1 MGLNNMEEVKM
12 EPMTVDSEERAREVE
27 FLKNASGDELKKL
40 FREYR
45 EGDRASKLGMT
56 EEEAQ
61 RINDCMGKD
70 DFMKLFRDYV
80 DDISDPKNQE
90 EYDQYLRQLEEEGE
104 IPDNEEVVRP
114 TPGFVV
120 KIKSDVGSKIFVNIC
135 GTPKVPK
142 PSQGAP
148 ASGAGVETTG
158 SKGDGAHNGAYW
170 SIPYIHTSMRMDQDI
185 HKNACHVYDILFN
198 DETIKL
204 AESKGPQFK
213 FLVIQTALESVEEN
227 GKVKLKNAEGKYD
240 FQIMQK
246 MTYKGQVV
254 RPHKLKK
261 DVLEQPKA
269 PHKPAKTEEPKAK
282 PPARKKVQEED
293 PTKPKITVIHRG
305 DIELGDYMKCVGL
318 RDLPIS
324 RRPKELVIKLE
335 LPLMKSAADMDLDI
349 KGGFLEFK
357 AQEAGYNLK
366 HKLPYPVD
374 EDSGDAKYVKAQKL
388 LTVTLQ
394 VLPWSQ
400 EEVDAEVARAEA
412 QLAAQKSEEEKRKE
426 AEQRKAEEEAKRVV
440 KKGFL
445 DKANKQPAK
454 AAAKAAAGAEG
465 ATSAAES
472 KPAAANSAPIQTAE
486 LGLGDPEA
494 KDGVRGAL
502 SACADGDR
510 RSKIEDLGE
519 YEAVETP
526 DAAAGSAAVVEEEED
541 GGEPFISFR
550 QNQKNV
556 TGVVRVAGIEPGSA
570 TVDIQQT
577 RVSMRFSALCSVDGA
592 TGGAQ
597 KRVRYTHTLHLAED
611 VDPLHSRYDI
621 ADSNMV
627 LVLRK
632 VNESRWSSFTGGP
645 REPSA
650 AGTVSSGVAEAKK
663 ETQEKEAPAA
673 ASTSPQKEADSKHVR
688 FGGEIGPAGGKAASE
703 EVAAVGDEAGTRQQA
718 GAEEAARGP
727 RRVVGAQG
735 EVFEEAAAFAGS
747 RPGFVFKMG
756 SLGLGYYTDKPLHLQ
771 EIATAAREKEDKEPA
786 PTKLN
791 PDPAPRSAPPP
802 AADTP
807 AHTKELPKLPF
818 NNTLVYDL
826 D

>member
-1 MGLNNMEEVKM
+1 MANRMGLNNMEEVKM
-12 EPMTVDSEERAREVE
+12 EPVSVDSAERAREVE

-45 EGDRASKLGMT
+45 EGDRAAKLGMT

-104 IPDNEEVVRP
+104 IPEDEEVVRP

-120 KIKSDVGSKIFVNIC
+120 KIKSVDQDSKIFVNVC

-142 PSQGAP
+142 PSQGAR
-148 ASGAGVETTG
+148 ASQGADVETTG
-158 SKGDGAHNGAYW
+158 SKGDGAQNGAYW
-170 SIPYIHTSMRMDQDI
+170 SIPYIHTSMRMDQD
-185 HKNACHVYDILFN
+185 KDRNPCHVYDILFN

-227 GKVKLKNAEGKYD
+227 GKTKLKNAEGKYD

-246 MTYKGQVV
+246 MTYKGKVV

-269 PHKPAKTEEPKAK
+269 PHKPPKNEELKPK
-282 PPARKKVQEED
+282 PPARKKVEEED
-293 PTKPKITVIHRG
+293 PTKPKMTMVHRG
-305 DIELGDYMKCVGL
+305 EIELGDYMKCVGL

-349 KGGFLEFK
+349 KGGYLEFK
-357 AQEAGYNLK
+357 AENAGYNLK

-374 EDSGDAKYVKAQKL
+374 EASGDAKYVKAQKL

-400 EEVDAEVARAEA
+400 EEIDAEVARAEA
-412 QLAAQKSEEEKRKE
+412 QLAAQRAEEEQRREE
-426 AEQRKAEEEAKRVV
+426 ARRKAEEEAKRVV

-445 DKANKQPAK
+445 DKA
-454 AAAKAAAGAEG
+454 AAKTRAKGAPAAAAGDAG
-465 ATSAAES
+465 GD
-472 KPAAANSAPIQTAE
+472 AAAALADLSLEDCAAAQDEAPA
-486 LGLGDPEA
+486 DP
-494 KDGVRGAL
+494 VAL
-502 SACADGDR
+502 AGEGR
-510 RSKIEDLGE
+510 RPKIEDLGE
-519 YEAVETP
+519 CVPVESAS
-526 DAAAGSAAVVEEEED
+526 AAAGAVVVEAEED
-541 GGEPFISFR
+541 GGEPFVSFR

-556 TGVVRVAGIEPGSA
+556 TAVVRVANIEPA
-570 TVDIQQT
+570 TAIVEIQQT
-577 RVSMRFSALCSVDGA
+577 HVSMRFSAVCAVEGA
-592 TGGAQ
+592 AGSAQ
-597 KRVRYTHTLHLAED
+597 KRVNFSHTLHLAED
-611 VDPLHSRYDI
+611 VDPLHSRFDI
-621 ADSNMV
+621 SDNNMV
-627 LVLRK
+627 LVMRK
-632 VNESRWSSFTGGP
+632 VSETRWSTFTGAP
-645 REPSA
+645 REA
-650 AGTVSSGVAEAKK
+650 AAPVASKRPLDAQEQREKAAAAEAAAAAAAAEAKAQ
-663 ETQEKEAPAA
+663 T
-673 ASTSPQKEADSKHVR
+673 EADSKHVR
-688 FGGEIGPAGGKAASE
+688 FGGEMGPTGGEAVGREKTAVREGGEKARQTDS
-703 EVAAVGDEAGTRQQA
+703 EVAEAEVQT
-718 GAEEAARGP
+718 P

-771 EIATAAREKEDKEPA
+771 EVAAVANEDEPA

-791 PDPAPRSAPPP
+791 PDPAPKAAPPPP
-802 AADTP
+802 AAQSNGSM
-807 AHTKELPKLPF
+807 PKLPF

>member
-1 MGLNNMEEVKM
+1 MANRMGLNNMEEVKM
-12 EPMTVDSEERAREVE
+12 EPVSVDSAERAKEVE

-45 EGDRASKLGMT
+45 EGDRAAKLGMT

-61 RINDCMGKD
+61 RINECMGKD

-104 IPDNEEVVRP
+104 IPENEEVVRP

-120 KIKSDVGSKIFVNIC
+120 KTKSVDQGSKIFVNIC

-142 PSQGAP
+142 PSQGAR
-148 ASGAGVETTG
+148 ASQGADVETTG
-158 SKGDGAHNGAYW
+158 SKGDGAQNGAYW
-170 SIPYIHTSMRMDQDI
+170 SIPYIHTSMRMDQDKD
-185 HKNACHVYDILFN
+185 KNPCHVYDILFN

-213 FLVIQTALESVEEN
+213 LLVIQTALESVEEN
-227 GKVKLKNAEGKYD
+227 GKTKLKNAEGKFD

-269 PHKPAKTEEPKAK
+269 PHKPSKKEEPKPK
-282 PPARKKVQEED
+282 PPARKKVEEED
-293 PTKPKITVIHRG
+293 PTKPKMTVVHRG

-357 AQEAGYNLK
+357 AENAGYNLK

-374 EDSGDAKYVKAQKL
+374 EASGDAKYVKAQKL

-400 EEVDAEVARAEA
+400 EEIDAEVARAEA
-412 QLAAQKSEEEKRKE
+412 QLAAQKAEDEKRQDE
-426 AEQRKAEEEAKRVV
+426 ARRKAEEEAKRVV

-445 DKANKQPAK
+445 DKAAAKPPAK
-454 AAAKAAAGAEG
+454 SAPAAAAGD
-465 ATSAAES
+465 AAAAMANLSLEEVAAAQS
-472 KPAAANSAPIQTAE
+472 EVPGDPAALAE
-486 LGLGDPEA
+486 EG
-494 KDGVRGAL
+494 
-502 SACADGDR
+502 R
-510 RSKIEDLGE
+510 RPKIEDLGDCVP
-519 YEAVETP
+519 VESAG
-526 DAAAGSAAVVEEEED
+526 AAADAAVVVEEED
-541 GGEPFISFR
+541 GGEPFVSFR
-550 QNQKNV
+550 QNQKNL
-556 TGVVRVAGIEPGSA
+556 TAVVRVANIEPA
-570 TVDIQQT
+570 TAIVEIQQT
-577 RVSMRFSALCSVDGA
+577 RVLMRFSAVCAVEGA
-592 TGGAQ
+592 ADSAQ
-597 KRVRYTHTLHLAED
+597 KRVNFSHTLHLAED
-611 VDPLHSRYDI
+611 VDPLHSRFDI
-621 ADSNMV
+621 SDTNMV
-627 LVLRK
+627 LVMRK
-632 VNESRWSSFTGGP
+632 VSETRWSSFTGPP
-645 REPSA
+645 REASA
-650 AGTVSSGVAEAKK
+650 PVASKRSLEAEA
-663 ETQEKEAPAA
+663 EEQREEAA
-673 ASTSPQKEADSKHVR
+673 AAAAEAAAKAQKEADSKHVR
-688 FGGEIGPAGGKAASE
+688 FGGEMGPTGGEAVVGDKTAAREGVEKARQAGSDFAEE
-703 EVAAVGDEAGTRQQA
+703 EVQA
-718 GAEEAARGP
+718 P

-735 EVFEEAAAFAGS
+735 EVFEEATAFAGS

-756 SLGLGYYTDKPLHLQ
+756 SLGLGYYTDKPMHLQ
-771 EIATAAREKEDKEPA
+771 AVANEDEPA

-791 PDPAPRSAPPP
+791 PDPAPKAAPPPP
-802 AADTP
+802 AAQ
-807 AHTKELPKLPF
+807 ANGSMPKLPF